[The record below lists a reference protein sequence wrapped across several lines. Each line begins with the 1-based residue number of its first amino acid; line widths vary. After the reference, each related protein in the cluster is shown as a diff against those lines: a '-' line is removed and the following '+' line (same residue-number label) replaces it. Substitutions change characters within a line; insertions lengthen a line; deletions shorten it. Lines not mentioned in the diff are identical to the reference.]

1 MLSQYLRRDTA
12 AVVRP
17 GIASSDIAAAQ
28 RAAVLIVF
36 ILLFGTG
43 LVVRPAR
50 PGPPAHDETSTIGT
64 ASTYDLPAS
73 VLGGNGGLRR
83 PRYREPSRTP
93 SQRQP
98 STVPSA
104 PPREGRV
111 AVVTGGSQ
119 GLGLQ
124 IVRMLAERGMRV
136 VLACRSAPR
145 GRAAVDLLGDLA
157 DRVAVREL
165 DITDPASVQRL
176 VTWLDRRLGRCDV
189 LVNNAA
195 GLADEVPTN
204 DPDLV
209 RFAVE
214 ADLLGTWR
222 LTQALV
228 PLMRSHGYGR
238 VVNVSS
244 GLPGYRVAK
253 RAVNTLTRTLAD
265 ELAADGI
272 LVNACCPGGTRFTF
286 RVGRSAVPA
295 DTSVRLAT
303 LPDGGPTGRC
313 YR

>member
-1 MLSQYLRRDTA
+1 MSSQGLRGETA
-12 AVVRP
+12 AAVRP
-17 GIASSDIAAAQ
+17 GIASSDIAVAQ
-28 RAAVLIVF
+28 GGAVVIVF
-36 ILLFGTG
+36 ILLLGTG

-50 PGPPAHDETSTIGT
+50 HSPPAHDETSTIGT
-64 ASTYDLPAS
+64 ASTYDVPG
-73 VLGGNGGLRR
+73 LGPGTQWLRR
-83 PRYREPSRTP
+83 QRHREPSRTP
-93 SQRQP
+93 SQRHRP
-98 STVPSA
+98 AVPPA

-124 IVRMLAERGMRV
+124 IVRMLAGRGMRV

-189 LVNNAA
+189 LVNNAT
-195 GLADEVPTN
+195 GLADEVPVI
-204 DPDLV
+204 DPGLV
-209 RFAVE
+209 RSAVE
-214 ADLLGTWR
+214 ANLLGIWR

-228 PLMRSHGYGR
+228 PLMRSHRYGR
-238 VVNVSS
+238 VVNVS
-244 GLPGYRVAK
+244 GGQPEHRAAK
-253 RAVNTLTRTLAD
+253 RTVNTLTRILAD

-272 LVNACCPGGTRFTF
+272 LVNACCPGRTRFTL
-286 RVGRSAVPA
+286 RAGRSTVPA
-295 DTSVRLAT
+295 DTTVRLAT